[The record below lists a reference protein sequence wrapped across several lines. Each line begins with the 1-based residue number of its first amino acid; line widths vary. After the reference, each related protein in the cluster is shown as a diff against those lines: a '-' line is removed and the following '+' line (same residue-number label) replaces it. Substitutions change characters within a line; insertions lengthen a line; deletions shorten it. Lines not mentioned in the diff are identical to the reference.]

1 MRGRVTRPFPP
12 AIRQLG
18 FLGERNRC
26 DKLPFLVPQFEH
38 ECGAIGGGRQAIC
51 CDRPYAGDEMIP
63 RGRIV
68 RKLLSILVIGP
79 VGGTAQVNVVQ
90 RHGSVPREIA

>member
-1 MRGRVTRPFPP
+1 
-12 AIRQLG
+12 
-18 FLGERNRC
+18 
-26 DKLPFLVPQFEH
+26 
-38 ECGAIGGGRQAIC
+38 
-51 CDRPYAGDEMIP
+51 MIP

-68 RKLLSILVIGP
+68 RKLLSILVIGS